1 MVAAPELFTEVFF
14 MPFEVIES
22 QVVFRGRVFK
32 VRKDK
37 IRITESR
44 VSHLDVVEHRDS
56 VTIVPLDSDGNLW
69 FVRQYRHPVG
79 GNLLELPA
87 GVIEPGESAEEC
99 AYREIREETGMA
111 AGNLREIG
119 SFFLAPGYSTEY
131 MYVFLATELHLDPLD
146 ADEDEFISIEKIPV
160 EKALRMAKSG
170 QIQDVKS
177 IGSIFLAQPFLLQ
190 FNRA

>member
-1 MVAAPELFTEVFF
+1 
-14 MPFEVIES
+14 MPFEVLES
-22 QVVFRGRVFK
+22 QVVFSGRVFK
-32 VRKDK
+32 VRQDK
-37 IRITESR
+37 IRVTENR
-44 VSHLDVVEHRDS
+44 VSNLDVVEHRNS

-69 FVRQYRHPVG
+69 FVCQYRHPVE

-87 GVIEPGESAEEC
+87 GVIEPEESPEKC

-131 MYVFLATELHLDPLD
+131 MYVFLATELDPDPLD
-146 ADEDEFISIEKIPV
+146 ADEDEFIIIEKIPV
-160 EKALRMAKSG
+160 EKALRMAKCG

-177 IGSIFLAQPFLLQ
+177 IASIFLAQPFLFQ

>member
-1 MVAAPELFTEVFF
+1 

-22 QVVFRGRVFK
+22 QVVFRGRVFNI
-32 VRKDK
+32 RKDK
-37 IRITESR
+37 VRVTESR
-44 VSHLDVVEHRDS
+44 VFHLDVVEHRNS

-87 GVIEPGESAEEC
+87 GVIEPEESAAEC

-131 MYVFLATELHLDPLD
+131 MYVFLATELDPDPLD

-160 EKALRMAKSG
+160 EKAFSMAKSG
-170 QIQDVKS
+170 QIQDVKT

>member
-1 MVAAPELFTEVFF
+1 

-37 IRITESR
+37 IRVTESR
-44 VSHLDVVEHRDS
+44 VFHLDVVEHRNS

-87 GVIEPGESAEEC
+87 GVIEPEESAEEC

-131 MYVFLATELHLDPLD
+131 MYVFLATELDPDPLD

-177 IGSIFLAQPFLLQ
+177 IGSIFLAHPFLLQ
-190 FNRA
+190 TTEPNL

>member
-1 MVAAPELFTEVFF
+1 

-37 IRITESR
+37 VRVTESR
-44 VSHLDVVEHRDS
+44 VSHLDVVEHRNS
-56 VTIVPLDSDGNLW
+56 VTIVPLDSEGNLW

-87 GVIEPGESAEEC
+87 GVIEPEESAEEC
-99 AYREIREETGMA
+99 AYREIREEIGMA

-131 MYVFLATELHLDPLD
+131 MYVFLATELDPDPLD

-160 EKALRMAKSG
+160 EKAFSMAKSG
-170 QIQDVKS
+170 QIQDVKT
-177 IGSIFLAQPFLLQ
+177 IGSIFLAQPFLLK

>member
-1 MVAAPELFTEVFF
+1 

-22 QVVFRGRVFK
+22 QVVFRGRVFNI
-32 VRKDK
+32 RKDK
-37 IRITESR
+37 VRVTESR
-44 VSHLDVVEHRDS
+44 VFHLDVVEHRNS

-87 GVIEPGESAEEC
+87 GVIEPEESAEEC

-131 MYVFLATELHLDPLD
+131 MYVFLATELDPDPLD
-146 ADEDEFISIEKIPV
+146 ADEDEFISIEKVPV

-170 QIQDVKS
+170 QIQDVKT
-177 IGSIFLAQPFLLQ
+177 IGSIFLAQPFLLK
-190 FNRA
+190 FN

>member
-1 MVAAPELFTEVFF
+1 

-22 QVVFRGRVFK
+22 QVVFSGRVFK

-37 IRITESR
+37 IRVTESR
-44 VSHLDVVEHRDS
+44 VSHLDVVEHRNS

-87 GVIEPGESAEEC
+87 GVIEPQESAEEC

-131 MYVFLATELHLDPLD
+131 MYVFLATGLDPDPLD

-170 QIQDVKS
+170 QIQDVKT
-177 IGSIFLAQPFLLQ
+177 IGAIFLAQPFLL
-190 FNRA
+190 

>member
-1 MVAAPELFTEVFF
+1 

-37 IRITESR
+37 VRVSESR
-44 VSHLDVVEHRDS
+44 VSHLDVVEHRNS

-87 GVIEPGESAEEC
+87 GVIEPAESAEEC

-111 AGNLREIG
+111 AGKLREIG

-131 MYVFLATELHLDPLD
+131 MYVFLATELDPDPLD

-160 EKALRMAKSG
+160 EKVLHMAKNG
-170 QIQDVKS
+170 QIQDVKT
-177 IGSIFLAQPFLLQ
+177 IGSIFLAQPFLFQ

>member
-1 MVAAPELFTEVFF
+1 MT
-14 MPFEVIES
+14 FEVIES

-37 IRITESR
+37 IRVTESR
-44 VSHLDVVEHRDS
+44 VSTLDVVEHRNS

-79 GNLLELPA
+79 GDLLELPA
-87 GVIEPGESAEEC
+87 GVIEPEESAEEC

-131 MYVFLATELHLDPLD
+131 MYVFLATELDPDPLD
-146 ADEDEFISIEKIPV
+146 
-160 EKALRMAKSG
+160 RT
-170 QIQDVKS
+170 
-177 IGSIFLAQPFLLQ
+177 
-190 FNRA
+190 

>member
-1 MVAAPELFTEVFF
+1 

-22 QVVFRGRVFK
+22 QVVFRGRVFT

-37 IRITESR
+37 IRVTESR
-44 VSHLDVVEHRDS
+44 VFHLDVVEHRNS
-56 VTIVPLDSDGNLW
+56 VTIIPLDSDGNLW

-87 GVIEPGESAEEC
+87 GVIEPEESAEEC

-119 SFFLAPGYSTEY
+119 SFFLAPGYSTEF
-131 MYVFLATELHLDPLD
+131 MYVFLATELDPDPLD

-160 EKALRMAKSG
+160 EKAFRMAKSG

-177 IGSIFLAQPFLLQ
+177 IGSIFLAQQAYLL
-190 FNRA
+190 RAQ

>member
-1 MVAAPELFTEVFF
+1 

-22 QVVFRGRVFK
+22 QVVFSGRVFK

-37 IRITESR
+37 VRVTESR
-44 VSHLDVVEHRDS
+44 VSHLDVVEHRNS
-56 VTIVPLDSDGNLW
+56 VTIVPLDNDGNLW

-87 GVIEPGESAEEC
+87 GVIEPEESAEEC

-111 AGNLREIG
+111 AGKLREIG

-131 MYVFLATELHLDPLD
+131 MYVFLATELDPDPLD

-177 IGSIFLAQPFLLQ
+177 IGSIFLAQPILLQ

>member
-1 MVAAPELFTEVFF
+1 

-22 QVVFRGRVFK
+22 QVVFRGRVFN

-37 IRITESR
+37 VRVTESR
-44 VSHLDVVEHRDS
+44 VSHLDVVDHRNS

-79 GNLLELPA
+79 GSLLELPA
-87 GVIEPGESAEEC
+87 GVIEPEESAEEC

-131 MYVFLATELHLDPLD
+131 MYVFLATELDPDPLD

-177 IGSIFLAQPFLLQ
+177 IGSIFLAQPFLPQ
-190 FNRA
+190 SNRA

>member
-1 MVAAPELFTEVFF
+1 MT
-14 MPFEVIES
+14 FEVIES

-37 IRITESR
+37 IRVTESR
-44 VSHLDVVEHRDS
+44 VFHLDVVEHRNS

-87 GVIEPGESAEEC
+87 GVIEPEESAEEC

-131 MYVFLATELHLDPLD
+131 MYVFLATELVPDPLD

-177 IGSIFLAQPFLLQ
+177 IGSIFLAHPFLLQ
-190 FNRA
+190 TTEPNL

>member
-1 MVAAPELFTEVFF
+1 

-37 IRITESR
+37 IRVTESR
-44 VSHLDVVEHRDS
+44 VSHQDVVEHRDS

-87 GVIEPGESAEEC
+87 GVIEPEESAEEC

-119 SFFLAPGYSTEY
+119 SFFMAPGYSTEY
-131 MYVFLATELHLDPLD
+131 MYVFLATELDPDPLD
-146 ADEDEFISIEKIPV
+146 ADEDEFISIDKIPV
-160 EKALRMAKSG
+160 EMALRMAKSG

-190 FNRA
+190 TTEPNS

>member
-1 MVAAPELFTEVFF
+1 

-22 QVVFRGRVFK
+22 QVVFRGHVFNI
-32 VRKDK
+32 RKDK
-37 IRITESR
+37 VRVTESR
-44 VSHLDVVEHRDS
+44 VFHLDVVEHRNS

-87 GVIEPGESAEEC
+87 GVIEPEESAEEC

-111 AGNLREIG
+111 AGKLREIG

-131 MYVFLATELHLDPLD
+131 MYVFLATELDPDPLD

-170 QIQDVKS
+170 QIQDVKT
-177 IGSIFLAQPFLLQ
+177 IGSIFLAQPFLL
-190 FNRA
+190 

>member
-1 MVAAPELFTEVFF
+1 

-37 IRITESR
+37 VRVTESR
-44 VSHLDVVEHRDS
+44 VSHLDVVEHRNS
-56 VTIVPLDSDGNLW
+56 VTIVPLDNDGNLW

-87 GVIEPGESAEEC
+87 GVIEPEESAEEC

-111 AGNLREIG
+111 AGKLREIG

-131 MYVFLATELHLDPLD
+131 MYVFLATELDPDPLD

-177 IGSIFLAQPFLLQ
+177 IGSIFLAQPILLQ

>member
-1 MVAAPELFTEVFF
+1 

-22 QVVFRGRVFK
+22 QVVFRGRVFNI
-32 VRKDK
+32 RKDK
-37 IRITESR
+37 VRVTESR
-44 VSHLDVVEHRDS
+44 VFHLDVVEHRNS
-56 VTIVPLDSDGNLW
+56 VTIIPLDSDGNLW

-87 GVIEPGESAEEC
+87 GVIEPEESAEEC

-131 MYVFLATELHLDPLD
+131 MYVFLATELDPDPLE

-177 IGSIFLAQPFLLQ
+177 IGSIFLVQPFLLQ

>member
-1 MVAAPELFTEVFF
+1 

-37 IRITESR
+37 VRVTESR
-44 VSHLDVVEHRDS
+44 VSHLDVVEHGNS

-87 GVIEPGESAEEC
+87 GVIEPEESAEEC

-111 AGNLREIG
+111 AGKLREIG

-131 MYVFLATELHLDPLD
+131 MYVFLATELDPD
-146 ADEDEFISIEKIPV
+146 HKH
-160 EKALRMAKSG
+160 
-170 QIQDVKS
+170 
-177 IGSIFLAQPFLLQ
+177 
-190 FNRA
+190 

>member
-1 MVAAPELFTEVFF
+1 

-22 QVVFRGRVFK
+22 QVVFRGRVFNI
-32 VRKDK
+32 RKDK
-37 IRITESR
+37 VRVTESR
-44 VSHLDVVEHRDS
+44 VFHLDVVEHRNS

-87 GVIEPGESAEEC
+87 GVIEPEESAEEC

-111 AGNLREIG
+111 AGKLREIG

-131 MYVFLATELHLDPLD
+131 MYVFLATELDPDPLD
-146 ADEDEFISIEKIPV
+146 ADEDEFISIVKIPV
-160 EKALRMAKSG
+160 EEAFSMAKSG
-170 QIQDVKS
+170 QIQDVKT